1 MPLLVDRPAL
11 WDVGCGM
18 GYGTLFA
25 GLIRDFAYR
34 KNLFHK
40 RTFSGRGHLHT
51 TLKRMF
57 YRESNFLLSVRPR
70 NAKGRCPKTPAQTL
84 CQGMGMR
91 PPRRSWPCLQGPTGA
106 SILVDTIAHVEKV
119 FFR

>member
-40 RTFSGRGHLHT
+40 RTFSEYLWN
-51 TLKRMF
+51 LF
-57 YRESNFLLSVRPR
+57 ADDEPFI
-70 NAKGRCPKTPAQTL
+70 KGVL
-84 CQGMGMR
+84 CLYN
-91 PPRRSWPCLQGPTGA
+91 WN
-106 SILVDTIAHVEKV
+106 
-119 FFR
+119 

>member
-11 WDVGCGM
+11 WDVGYGM

-40 RTFSGRGHLHT
+40 RTFMKQVDSGTGTKDRLP
-51 TLKRMF
+51 
-57 YRESNFLLSVRPR
+57 LLGMNPCRISV
-70 NAKGRCPKTPAQTL
+70 
-84 CQGMGMR
+84 
-91 PPRRSWPCLQGPTGA
+91 
-106 SILVDTIAHVEKV
+106 
-119 FFR
+119 